1 MAGVVTRSVLTAA
14 GAILVATAC
23 APAGA
28 VSAPG
33 APPAA
38 RTASA
43 AGASADGNEQITIQ
57 VARRAIPAVVSV
69 SVRGGSG
76 SGVIIRA
83 DGVILT
89 NNHVI
94 GNAQTVQIGLADGR
108 RLQGQVLGRDPA
120 IDIAVVRVQAEN
132 LPVAPL
138 GDSDLLEPGQTAIAI
153 GNPLGLERTVTT
165 GVVSAINRELPGAG
179 LDGLI
184 QTDAA
189 INPGNSGG
197 PLLDS
202 RGRVIGINT
211 AVLRGGVGG
220 GAQGLGFAVPINLA
234 NNSAQQILTTGRVQR
249 AWLGV
254 SLGDITPE
262 VATQFRLPVRQG
274 AIVLA
279 MGAGSPA
286 AQAGLQLQDIIIAVN
301 DTPVT
306 RAADLVR
313 VLRAAQPG
321 STITMRVVRPSGTVT
336 VTARLATAPAS

>member
-1 MAGVVTRSVLTAA
+1 MARVRGTCTLACLTVLVSAACGPQAAAVAPTAGGGAAPIAATAA
-14 GAILVATAC
+14 PLGGDEEVT
-23 APAGA
+23 
-28 VSAPG
+28 V
-33 APPAA
+33 
-38 RTASA
+38 R
-43 AGASADGNEQITIQ
+43 
-57 VARRAIPAVVSV
+57 VARQTIPAVVSV
-69 SVRGGSG
+69 GVRGGAG
-76 SGVIIRA
+76 SGVIIRS

-89 NNHVI
+89 NAHVV

-120 IDIAVVRVQAEN
+120 IDIAVVRIQAQN
-132 LPVAPL
+132 LPTAPL
-138 GDSDLLEPGQTAIAI
+138 GDSDLLEPGQIAIAI

-211 AVLRGGVGG
+211 AVLRGGGPA
-220 GAQGLGFAVPINLA
+220 GAVGLGFAVPINLA

-262 VATQFRLPVRQG
+262 VAAQFRLPVRQG
-274 AIVLA
+274 VIVLDV
-279 MGAGSPA
+279 GPNSPA
-286 AQAGLQLQDIIIAVN
+286 ARAGMQPQDIITAVG

-306 RAADLVR
+306 RSADLLR

-321 STITMRVVRPSGTVT
+321 SALTLRVVRPTGTVT
-336 VTARLATAPAS
+336 LTATLGTAPAS